1 MGISISF
8 ATVIDVS
15 SVSLDFC
22 VVGIVVMEAGMVKNT
37 SNHRKSFLCDFSR
50 EINNPEVVRNEQGV

>member
-22 VVGIVVMEAGMVKNT
+22 VVGIVVMEAGMVKK
-37 SNHRKSFLCDFSR
+37 HVKSSQVIF
-50 EINNPEVVRNEQGV
+50 VRFFKGD

>member
-22 VVGIVVMEAGMVKNT
+22 VVGIVVMEAGMVKK
-37 SNHRKSFLCDFSR
+37 HVKQ
-50 EINNPEVVRNEQGV
+50 P